1 MSSKC
6 VITFCPACACAIDP
20 AIDARRRPRDRC
32 RSMARSTRS
41 IERDRRLSTRFDR
54 RDRST
59 RRGSRAIDREPAR
72 RARAHIAAPTRA
84 DARRAR
90 ADARRAARRT
100 TRARWNHRRP
110 RARCE
115 RAENDAGGRCGRDAG
130 VARDAR
136 RRRASRGGVRIDATT
151 RRWVVIVVF
160 DVRASR
166 VGRTEDGLGGGGA
179 TRARAAAARRA
190 DGGGEARDA
199 ARRSSGAA
207 RGVECSREAFL
218 SVSRAFAR
226 RLTGFGDVVLARRR
240 ALGPIRRDA
249 AVESPRR
256 REIRRGDDRQRVV
269 RASDGHRG
277 APSREVSSLSVA
289 RRVLLVSFQS
299 SVRAG
304 APPGRGRRR
313 AASLSRTHRW
323 RARRAEVTRRGV

>member
-1 MSSKC
+1 
-6 VITFCPACACAIDP
+6 
-20 AIDARRRPRDRC
+20 
-32 RSMARSTRS
+32 MARSTRS

-199 ARRSSGAA
+199 ARRSSGPRA
-207 RGVECSREAFL
+207 RRGMLARCVL

-226 RLTGFGDVVLARRR
+226 RLTVLGDVVLARRR
-240 ALGPIRRDA
+240 ALGPIRRFGCGVA
-249 AVESPRR
+249 PTSRNTSRR
-256 REIRRGDDRQRVV
+256 
-269 RASDGHRG
+269 
-277 APSREVSSLSVA
+277 
-289 RRVLLVSFQS
+289 
-299 SVRAG
+299 
-304 APPGRGRRR
+304 
-313 AASLSRTHRW
+313 
-323 RARRAEVTRRGV
+323 